1 GLAPPAP
8 CRSPGAPVSKRA
20 QAKNAQN
27 CFLYWLLPTVVASA
41 IGFQIDEIEMEFLQ
55 ENSAWEFSHSL
66 DQKQKSWRSCG
77 TSALPPITDMQQL
90 FRHVRKVPISE
101 GRRQEFKLVLGGG
114 TQFLECRA
122 FQTVEVAF
130 AGR

>member
-20 QAKNAQN
+20 QAKNSQN

-66 DQKQKSWRSCG
+66 GQKAKYSLRADVFRVAPDSGHCATQSACRFVPRFPSRNRS
-77 TSALPPITDMQQL
+77 T
-90 FRHVRKVPISE
+90 F
-101 GRRQEFKLVLGGG
+101 
-114 TQFLECRA
+114 
-122 FQTVEVAF
+122 
-130 AGR
+130 

>member
-20 QAKNAQN
+20 QAKNSQN

-55 ENSAWEFSHSL
+55 ENSSWEFSHSL
-66 DQKQKSWRSCG
+66 GQKAKYSLRAHIVRLAPESGLKSDLAGGPFRAISGHCVS
-77 TSALPPITDMQQL
+77 SARLLCLIPI
-90 FRHVRKVPISE
+90 
-101 GRRQEFKLVLGGG
+101 
-114 TQFLECRA
+114 
-122 FQTVEVAF
+122 VE
-130 AGR
+130 

>member
-20 QAKNAQN
+20 RAKNAQN
-27 CFLYWLLPTVVASA
+27 CFLYRLLPTVVASA

-66 DQKQKSWRSCG
+66 GLKRKCRRFHVISALPHKSDINCRDCDVRFCPTEGQKQKPRTMPG
-77 TSALPPITDMQQL
+77 AFKQ
-90 FRHVRKVPISE
+90 RKCARGS
-101 GRRQEFKLVLGGG
+101 
-114 TQFLECRA
+114 
-122 FQTVEVAF
+122 
-130 AGR
+130 

>member
-55 ENSAWEFSHSL
+55 ENSAREFSHSL
-66 DQKQKSWRSCG
+66 GHQQASSSRCSMSVLPAGADVVRLHSSFG
-77 TSALPPITDMQQL
+77 NLPAVSATSAAKL
-90 FRHVRKVPISE
+90 R
-101 GRRQEFKLVLGGG
+101 GR
-114 TQFLECRA
+114 
-122 FQTVEVAF
+122 
-130 AGR
+130 

>member
-20 QAKNAQN
+20 RAKNAQN
-27 CFLYWLLPTVVASA
+27 CFLYRLLPTVVASA

-66 DQKQKSWRSCG
+66 GQNRKSSMRAYVVRFDAVSGHPPDQRPLGAS
-77 TSALPPITDMQQL
+77 MQ
-90 FRHVRKVPISE
+90 RP
-101 GRRQEFKLVLGGG
+101 
-114 TQFLECRA
+114 
-122 FQTVEVAF
+122 
-130 AGR
+130 